1 MMTEQF
7 AVTGMTCAA
16 CSAHVE
22 KAVSRLSGVQ
32 SAPVNLMLGSMTVTY
47 DEKAVT
53 EGDIIA
59 AVKAAGYGAS
69 PASQTDQGQLRRD
82 QDAALCRRKKHLIWS
97 VVFLVPLFYLS
108 MGHMMGLPLPP
119 SAAGLS
125 AAGAGDPHS
134 HSQPQLLHRRFL
146 PSGEAQSQHGLTGGR
161 RRCGWPCIQPH

>member
-53 EGDIIA
+53 ESDI
-59 AVKAAGYGAS
+59 
-69 PASQTDQGQLRRD
+69 
-82 QDAALCRRKKHLIWS
+82 
-97 VVFLVPLFYLS
+97 
-108 MGHMMGLPLPP
+108 
-119 SAAGLS
+119 
-125 AAGAGDPHS
+125 
-134 HSQPQLLHRRFL
+134 
-146 PSGEAQSQHGLTGGR
+146 
-161 RRCGWPCIQPH
+161 

>member
-82 QDAALCRRKKHLIWS
+82 QDGRSTSSGRWYFWCRCS
-97 VVFLVPLFYLS
+97 
-108 MGHMMGLPLPP
+108 
-119 SAAGLS
+119 
-125 AAGAGDPHS
+125 
-134 HSQPQLLHRRFL
+134 
-146 PSGEAQSQHGLTGGR
+146 T
-161 RRCGWPCIQPH
+161 

>member
-22 KAVSRLSGVQ
+22 KAVSKLSGVQ
-32 SAPVNLMLGSMTVTY
+32 SAPVNLMLGRMTVTD

-69 PASQTDQGQLRRD
+69 RLSDGSGPAAPGS
-82 QDAALCRRKKHLIWS
+82 
-97 VVFLVPLFYLS
+97 
-108 MGHMMGLPLPP
+108 
-119 SAAGLS
+119 
-125 AAGAGDPHS
+125 
-134 HSQPQLLHRRFL
+134 
-146 PSGEAQSQHGLTGGR
+146 GR
-161 RRCGWPCIQPH
+161 RPPPPEEAPHLVGGISGAAVST

>member
-59 AVKAAGYGAS
+59 ASDSITPQQIAFMMNHARG
-69 PASQTDQGQLRRD
+69 
-82 QDAALCRRKKHLIWS
+82 LIC
-97 VVFLVPLFYLS
+97 VAMP
-108 MGHMMGLPLPP
+108 GE
-119 SAAGLS
+119 
-125 AAGAGDPHS
+125 
-134 HSQPQLLHRRFL
+134 RRFDPL
-146 PSGEAQSQHGLTGGR
+146 DIAQVAADAEDHASRTAA
-161 RRCGWPCIQPH
+161 RCCRSAG

>member
-59 AVKAAGYGAS
+59 AVKAAGYRVIAS
-69 PASQTDQGQLRRD
+69 AEKQGIWLRSNKR
-82 QDAALCRRKKHLIWS
+82 
-97 VVFLVPLFYLS
+97 
-108 MGHMMGLPLPP
+108 
-119 SAAGLS
+119 
-125 AAGAGDPHS
+125 
-134 HSQPQLLHRRFL
+134 
-146 PSGEAQSQHGLTGGR
+146 
-161 RRCGWPCIQPH
+161 

>member
-1 MMTEQF
+1 MTEQF

-82 QDAALCRRKKHLIWS
+82 QDAALRRGTWVTAKMPRKVATEAIT
-97 VVFLVPLFYLS
+97 
-108 MGHMMGLPLPP
+108 PP
-119 SAAGLS
+119 SAAGRNTS
-125 AAGAGDPHS
+125 
-134 HSQPQLLHRRFL
+134 
-146 PSGEAQSQHGLTGGR
+146 SGR
-161 RRCGWPCIQPH
+161 WYFWCRCST

>member
-69 PASQTDQGQLRRD
+69 PGIRT
-82 QDAALCRRKKHLIWS
+82 
-97 VVFLVPLFYLS
+97 
-108 MGHMMGLPLPP
+108 PP
-119 SAAGLS
+119 SAAGRS
-125 AAGAGDPHS
+125 TS
-134 HSQPQLLHRRFL
+134 
-146 PSGEAQSQHGLTGGR
+146 SGR
-161 RRCGWPCIQPH
+161 WYFWCRCST

>member
-59 AVKAAGYGAS
+59 AGKGATE
-69 PASQTDQGQLRRD
+69 PLPPLRRIR
-82 QDAALCRRKKHLIWS
+82 ASCAGIRT
-97 VVFLVPLFYLS
+97 
-108 MGHMMGLPLPP
+108 PP
-119 SAAGLS
+119 SAAGRS
-125 AAGAGDPHS
+125 TS
-134 HSQPQLLHRRFL
+134 
-146 PSGEAQSQHGLTGGR
+146 SGR
-161 RRCGWPCIQPH
+161 WYFWCRCST

>member
-59 AVKAAGYGAS
+59 AVKAAE
-69 PASQTDQGQLRRD
+69 PLPPLRRIR
-82 QDAALCRRKKHLIWS
+82 ASCAGIRT
-97 VVFLVPLFYLS
+97 
-108 MGHMMGLPLPP
+108 PP
-119 SAAGLS
+119 SAAGRS
-125 AAGAGDPHS
+125 TS
-134 HSQPQLLHRRFL
+134 
-146 PSGEAQSQHGLTGGR
+146 SGR
-161 RRCGWPCIQPH
+161 WYFWCRCST

>member
-47 DEKAVT
+47 DEKAVA
-53 EGDIIA
+53 ESDIIA

-69 PASQTDQGQLRRD
+69 PASQTDQIGR
-82 QDAALCRRKKHLIWS
+82 ASCRER
-97 VVFLVPLFYLS
+97 V
-108 MGHMMGLPLPP
+108 
-119 SAAGLS
+119 
-125 AAGAGDPHS
+125 
-134 HSQPQLLHRRFL
+134 
-146 PSGEAQSQHGLTGGR
+146 
-161 RRCGWPCIQPH
+161 

>member
-53 EGDIIA
+53 EGDI
-59 AVKAAGYGAS
+59 
-69 PASQTDQGQLRRD
+69 PPLRRIR
-82 QDAALCRRKKHLIWS
+82 ASCAGIRT
-97 VVFLVPLFYLS
+97 
-108 MGHMMGLPLPP
+108 PP
-119 SAAGLS
+119 SAAGRS
-125 AAGAGDPHS
+125 TS
-134 HSQPQLLHRRFL
+134 
-146 PSGEAQSQHGLTGGR
+146 SGR
-161 RRCGWPCIQPH
+161 WFFWCRCST

>member
-82 QDAALCRRKKHLIWS
+82 QDAALRRRKKHLIWS
-97 VVFLVPLFYLS
+97 VVRAL
-108 MGHMMGLPLPP
+108 
-119 SAAGLS
+119 
-125 AAGAGDPHS
+125 
-134 HSQPQLLHRRFL
+134 
-146 PSGEAQSQHGLTGGR
+146 
-161 RRCGWPCIQPH
+161 CCWPVCSWRW

>member
-16 CSAHVE
+16 CSSHVE

-69 PASQTDQGQLRRD
+69 PALS
-82 QDAALCRRKKHLIWS
+82 LI
-97 VVFLVPLFYLS
+97 
-108 MGHMMGLPLPP
+108 HI
-119 SAAGLS
+119 
-125 AAGAGDPHS
+125 
-134 HSQPQLLHRRFL
+134 L
-146 PSGEAQSQHGLTGGR
+146 PSLSQLYGAS
-161 RRCGWPCIQPH
+161 PCASIA

>member
-69 PASQTDQGQLRRD
+69 PRLSDGSGPAAPGSGRR
-82 QDAALCRRKKHLIWS
+82 
-97 VVFLVPLFYLS
+97 
-108 MGHMMGLPLPP
+108 P
-119 SAAGLS
+119 SAAGRS
-125 AAGAGDPHS
+125 TS
-134 HSQPQLLHRRFL
+134 
-146 PSGEAQSQHGLTGGR
+146 SGR
-161 RRCGWPCIQPH
+161 WYFWCRCST